1 MRHSRDP
8 ARYGYVTALAAAKG
22 SFTTTADQERQSI
35 DGFGFRP
42 AAVIAWWACQSTAGT
57 KRGNRGGV
65 GFWTATDSGS
75 VTWSSADG
83 ETVSRTAQL
92 SDEVALT
99 GLDGAEPG
107 IAMRARVESFDED
120 GLTLRYLVRPS
131 KPWIVH
137 FLALGGPAV
146 EDARVGW
153 TSVRST
159 KSLDDTGLVL
169 CAPVPAESGIVTRGL
184 AVGLGARASR
194 GRAVAGYLSPDG
206 AEPGSVTG
214 AQRSG
219 TPFLDWPGERSE
231 SDRYCYLLVDGLH
244 ARIGTDVSH
253 AGTGTR
259 HTRVGFRPDAV
270 ILFSWGLRRSP
281 DWNTMG
287 RFCLGAVA
295 GDQSG
300 CISWDDRDGDPRET
314 LTHVRSSTDQALIV
328 ADSRSDAFHAHAS
341 LASMDDDGFTLNWM
355 SDKAGREFAYVALTG
370 RYPRGRLSGALAR
383 IRRLSTSRRIG

>member
-1 MRHSRDP
+1 
-8 ARYGYVTALAAAKG
+8 VTALAAAKG
-22 SFTTTADQERQSI
+22 SFTTAAEQERQSI

-42 AAVIAWWACQSTAGT
+42 VAVIAWWGCQSTAGT
-57 KRGNRGGV
+57 KRANRGGV

-92 SDEVALT
+92 SDEAALI

-120 GLTLRYLVRPS
+120 GLTLRYLVQPS

-153 TSVRST
+153 MSPRST

-169 CAPVPAESGIVTRGL
+169 LTPVPAESGIVTRGL
-184 AVGLGARASR
+184 ALGIGARASR
-194 GRAVAGYLSPDG
+194 GRAVAGYLNPDG
-206 AEPGSVTG
+206 GEPGSVTG

-219 TPFLDWPGERSE
+219 TPFLEWPGERRE
-231 SDRYCYLLVDGLH
+231 SDRFCYLRVEGLH
-244 ARIGTDVSH
+244 ARIGTDVSR

-300 CISWDDRDGDPRET
+300 CMSWDDRDGDLRET
-314 LTHVRSSTDQALIV
+314 LTHVRSSSDHALIV
-328 ADSRSDAFHAHAS
+328 ADSQSDDFHARAS
-341 LASMDDDGFTLNWM
+341 LASIDDDGFTLNWT
-355 SDKAGREFAYVALTG
+355 SDKAGREFVYVALTD
-370 RYPRGRLSGALAR
+370 RYTRGRVSGVLAR
-383 IRRLSTSRRIG
+383 IRLLSNSRRIG